1 MTAVAWFIGD
11 VICWV
16 HSDEQLDCTHLGD
29 QTANETDDR
38 NRPEQRSTERVGFMV
53 IFPPLS

>member
-29 QTANETDDR
+29 QTANETEDMKLVLGTAQ
-38 NRPEQRSTERVGFMV
+38 NKGAQKGWG
-53 IFPPLS
+53 L